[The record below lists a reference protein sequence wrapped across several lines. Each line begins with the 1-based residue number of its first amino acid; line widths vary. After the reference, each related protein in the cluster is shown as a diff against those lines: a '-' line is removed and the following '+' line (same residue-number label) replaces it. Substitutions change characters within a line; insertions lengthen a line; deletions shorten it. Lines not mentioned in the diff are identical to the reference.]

1 MVKCAEISRKKKNMS
16 EYIPQREIL
25 TELSLTFSAFADETR
40 LKIICALSFSEMCV
54 SELSYNLSINQTTVS
69 HQLRYLKNA
78 MIVDCRREGKTIY
91 YYLRN
96 DMVNDILFK
105 GMEFLAE

>member
-1 MVKCAEISRKKKNMS
+1 MVKCAEISHKKKNMS
-16 EYIPQREIL
+16 DYMPQREIL

-69 HQLRYLKNA
+69 HQLKFLKNA
-78 MIVDCRREGKTIY
+78 MTIS